1 MQKKGI
7 LFLLPILFYAC
18 CSQNPTS
25 GQTSL
30 SNNKTVDTVFHNKS
44 TGFYNVTTFSPITL
58 TGQFLNGIQ
67 TICGYR
73 INHHLSIGGGVGYE
87 RFTSMLTYD
96 NFKANLTF
104 LPVFADIRYTFLDSK
119 ISPVIALNGGYKFLL
134 NKATTQVRYD
144 TLYGSVDVVSSRND
158 YKDSNTFKQG
168 GLFFNIEAGIKAKI
182 SRSLALYVAASY
194 SLTKISGDYYLTT
207 HTDLLGSTGW
217 VQSGLDQT
225 TEKSI
230 AYVQVFQVRL
240 GIAFR

>member
-7 LFLLPILFYAC
+7 LFLLFILFYTC
-18 CSQNPTS
+18 WIHNPMS

-30 SNNKTVDTVFHNKS
+30 SNNKKTDTVFHNKS
-44 TGFYNVTTFSPITL
+44 TGFYNVTTFSPITV

-73 INHHLSIGGGVGYE
+73 INQHLSVGGGIGYE
-87 RFTSMLTYD
+87 RFVSMLTYY
-96 NFKANLTF
+96 NFKANLDF
-104 LPVFADIRYTFLDSK
+104 LPVFADIRYTFLDGK
-119 ISPVIALNGGYKFLL
+119 VSPVLVLNGGYRFLL

-168 GLFFNIEAGIKAKI
+168 GLFFSIEAGMKAKV
-182 SRSLALYVAASY
+182 SRSLALYLAVSY
-194 SLTKISGDYYLTT
+194 SLTKISGDYYLTN
-207 HTDLLGSTGW
+207 HTDLLGSAGW
-217 VQSGLDQT
+217 VQSGLDQS